1 MLFNVTEAVNFIVDD
16 SQDRYFRAI
25 KLFELHVA
33 IRLADGCDYEE
44 DTNDY
49 EEDTNEEG
57 SSPLP
62 ILVYVS
68 TPRMHQAQMFATIRL
83 MEHIERQVKKE
94 KGEISVEVLN
104 SNCDWKNL
112 YDMRFLQFG
121 GFRRTRYLPRPGDF
135 DNAIWVR
142 RGEAKKVAHLIDFS
156 LRVELDPTKPKQKG
170 GMTMAKA
177 IVAGSR
183 YFNVKRSERTLQT
196 YWKRLEPV
204 AAFLPL
210 IFFKKFPAWPLRVSR
225 AKFAKK
231 LLARLDDK
239 DSLFEFFA
247 EYNATVAR
255 LQKRGYSLRSLAG
268 FPASQI
274 TFQPLPEKVKEKV
287 GAYGI

>member
-1 MLFNVTEAVNFIVDD
+1 MKFNVTEAANFIVDET
-16 SQDRYFRAI
+16 QNRFFRAI
-25 KLFELHVA
+25 KLFELQVA
-33 IRLADGCDYEE
+33 IRLADGYDY
-44 DTNDY
+44 D
-49 EEDTNEEG
+49 EDTNEED

-62 ILVYVS
+62 LLVYVS
-68 TPRMHQAQMFATIRL
+68 TPRMRQAQMFATMKL
-83 MEHIERQVKKE
+83 MEHIERQVKRE
-94 KGEISVEVLN
+94 KGDILSL
-104 SNCDWKNL
+104 NCDWKNL
-112 YDMRFLQFG
+112 RDKLFLESG
-121 GFRRTRYLPRPGDF
+121 SLRRIRNLPRFGDF
-135 DNAIWVR
+135 DNEISAR
-142 RGEAKKVAHLIDFS
+142 RVEAKKIAQLIDFS
-156 LRVELDPTKPKQKG
+156 LRVELDPTKPKVTG

-177 IVAGSR
+177 MVAESR

-210 IFFKKFPAWPLRVSR
+210 IFLKKFRAWPLRVSKP
-225 AKFAKK
+225 KFARK

-268 FPASQI
+268 FPASHI